1 MAIAGP
7 SALRRI
13 RAPREIAFILSEN
26 AATIVPTDRN
36 RPTRSQIGDD

>member
-7 SALRRI
+7 SAVRRI
-13 RAPREIAFILSEN
+13 RALRQIAFILSEN